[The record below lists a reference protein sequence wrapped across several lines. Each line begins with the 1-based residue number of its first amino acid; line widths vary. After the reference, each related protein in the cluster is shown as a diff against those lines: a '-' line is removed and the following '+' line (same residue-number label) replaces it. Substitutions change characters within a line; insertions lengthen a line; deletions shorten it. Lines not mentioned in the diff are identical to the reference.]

1 MRLTILIA
9 GILLALAVQVSAH
22 GSTPTPSAIVAKYA
36 VKLTTDTPI
45 IEASQHFTLTL
56 NIIDANTNAPV
67 TNFDEVHT
75 KLLHLIVVNE
85 ELGEFLHLHPDY
97 QGDGRFVLKDV
108 VLPQA
113 ANYVV
118 FADFT
123 PTGDT
128 QQVVRNVLEV
138 SGAQSAHAHL
148 TVSAPEAIVGEL
160 KIHLDT
166 TEGFTAG
173 ADTNLNF
180 HVTNATT
187 GEPVSDLEE
196 YLGAAGHL
204 VIIDPSNQIYIHT
217 HPAGHDD
224 MADMSGME
232 TATPEMADMVMPTQY
247 GPHLEFMAAFPTEG
261 LWAMWLQVQY
271 KGEIYTFPYV
281 VEVTG
286 AAETTPAAHNHG

>member
-1 MRLTILIA
+1 MRLALLIA
-9 GILLALAVQVSAH
+9 VILLAVSAQVLAH
-22 GSTPTPSAIVAKYA
+22 GSTPTPNAIIAKYA
-36 VKLTTDTPI
+36 VKLTTDTPT
-45 IEASQHFTLTL
+45 IEASQPFTLTL
-56 NIIDANTNAPV
+56 KIADANTGAPI
-67 TNFDEVHT
+67 TELDEVHT

-85 ELGEFLHLHPDY
+85 SLEEFLHLHPDY
-97 QGDGRFVLKDV
+97 QGDGTFVLKDV

-138 SGAQSAHAHL
+138 SGAQSVHTHL
-148 TVSAPEAIVGEL
+148 MVSAPEAIVGEL

-166 TEGFTAG
+166 KQSLEAG
-173 ADTNLNF
+173 AETILNF
-180 HVTNATT
+180 HVTNAAT
-187 GEPVSDLEE
+187 GEIVSNLEE

-204 VIIDPSNQIYIHT
+204 VIIDPSTQIYIHT
-217 HPAGHDD
+217 HPAGHD
-224 MADMSGME
+224 MAAMSEME

-247 GPHLEFMAAFPTEG
+247 GPHLEFMAAFPSEG

-286 AAETTPAAHNHG
+286 NGEATPATHNHG